1 MYAKL
6 GLTSLV
12 KDICE
17 NFSPDELN
25 EQDKERLG
33 AFQYSVFTDFGMEN
47 DLDQL
52 ITDYRDWFS
61 DTI

>member
-6 GLTSLV
+6 GLASLV

-33 AFQYSVFTDFGMEN
+33 AYQYSVFTDFGMEN
-47 DLDQL
+47 DLD
-52 ITDYRDWFS
+52 
-61 DTI
+61 